1 MHETHLLLSRRLGL
15 NADHIRPLP
24 YLIHLFGIKTIDDA
38 IVCAELWNSENG
50 RTLCI
55 DCHKKSDTFG
65 LKALNYIQE

>member
-38 IVCAELWNSENG
+38 IVCAEL
-50 RTLCI
+50 
-55 DCHKKSDTFG
+55 
-65 LKALNYIQE
+65 